1 MPQIFYLFPPWF
13 GPDLETQRGRTW
25 ASRGGVLERPCLA
38 VGGRHAPR
46 AVSCLYGAS
55 QHVPVTGRGVT
66 SSQPPSPPR
75 EDLADEPQRLIA
87 SVSLAPRI
95 AAPVTCLDTKS
106 LPSPPASITPK
117 TSPTKSPTF
126 LYSVSLGRA
135 TWEFPRRSEDIC
147 KNEPRAGEVR
157 RVIWVWCGNLQ
168 QRLKVSNG
176 IASNER
182 NLG

>member
-1 MPQIFYLFPPWF
+1 MGEPRWRPRAPLPCS
-13 GPDLETQRGRTW
+13 GRT
-25 ASRGGVLERPCLA
+25 PCA
-38 VGGRHAPR
+38 T
-46 AVSCLYGAS
+46 SCES
-55 QHVPVTGRGVT
+55 FVRGVT
-66 SSQPPSPPR
+66 ARACDGKGRHILPAPIATPPR
-75 EDLADEPQRLIA
+75 EELVDEPQRLIA

-106 LPSPPASITPK
+106 LRSPPASITPK
-117 TSPTKSPTF
+117 ISPTKSPTF